1 MLVLTRKIGESIII
15 GDDIEIKIV
24 DATGRA
30 VKVGIEA
37 PKDVSIYR
45 KEVYEAVKK
54 ENLEAQ
60 SKENILSLVDFVK
73 KSKN

>member
-1 MLVLTRKIGESIII
+1 V
-15 GDDIEIKIV
+15 
-24 DATGRA
+24 TGRA

-73 KSKN
+73 KSKS